1 MTAAIHVPTWPP
13 GAAHSN
19 PGPHPM
25 THPTRRTA
33 AQALALA
40 TTVLLMC
47 GSASAQDVKRA
58 KLGHSFA
65 DSHPRAVAMKQ
76 FAAAV
81 EKATGGKVAVDVYGS
96 ATLGSEDKM
105 LIATQSGTQDLYM
118 GALSPIAA
126 RKKEMQI
133 FDVPFV
139 FGSDAEAAYVL
150 DGPVGRKMLDGLS
163 DMNMQG
169 LVWAGGAFR
178 NMSNSKRPLSSMAD
192 MKGLKVRVMQSP
204 MALASFNAM
213 GMNAV
218 PMAFTEVY
226 PALEIKALDGY
237 EHPVVD
243 MYANKM
249 FEVQKYLTITNH
261 VYTPV
266 ALVASKKWWASLT
279 PEQQQAVQ
287 KAAEETRTLQRAAE
301 LKQAGEVVG
310 ELKAKGMAV
319 TEMPPAELDKI
330 RTAVQPVVDKNAEA
344 IGPEFV
350 QSFYAEVKKF
360 RAAKR

>member
-1 MTAAIHVPTWPP
+1 MKFL
-13 GAAHSN
+13 
-19 PGPHPM
+19 
-25 THPTRRTA
+25 TRRLTVK
-33 AQALALA
+33 ALAVAVALGGLSVA
-40 TTVLLMC
+40 
-47 GSASAQDVKRA
+47 AAQDVKRA
-58 KLGHSFA
+58 KLGHSFT
-65 DSHPRAVAMKQ
+65 DTHPRAIAMKQ

-81 EKATGGKVAVDVYGS
+81 EKATGGKVAFDVFGNS
-96 ATLGSEDKM
+96 TLGSEEKM
-105 LIATQSGTQDLYM
+105 LIAVQSGVQDVYL
-118 GALSPIAA
+118 GALSPVAA
-126 RKKEMQI
+126 RKKELQI
-133 FDVPFV
+133 FDFPFL

-150 DGPVGRKMLDGLS
+150 DGPVGRRMLEGLS
-163 DMNMQG
+163 DMNMHG

-178 NMSNSKRPLSSMAD
+178 NLSNSKRPIGTMAD

-266 ALVASKKWWASLT
+266 ALVASKKWWSSLT
-279 PEQQQAVQ
+279 PEQQHTVQ
-287 KAAEETRTLQRAAE
+287 RVAEETRTFERAEE
-301 LKQAGEVVG
+301 LRQAADVVAQ
-310 ELKAKGMAV
+310 LKAKGMAV
-319 TEMPPAELDKI
+319 TEMPPAELEKI
-330 RTAVQPVVDKNAEA
+330 RASVQPVIDKNADT
-344 IGPEFV
+344 IGAEFV
-350 QSFYAEVKKF
+350 RSFYAELKKF
-360 RAAKR
+360 RAGR

>member
-1 MTAAIHVPTWPP
+1 MKFL
-13 GAAHSN
+13 
-19 PGPHPM
+19 
-25 THPTRRTA
+25 TRRLA
-33 AQALALA
+33 VKALAA
-40 TTVLLMC
+40 AVAI
-47 GSASAQDVKRA
+47 GSLSVAVAQDVKRA
-58 KLGHSFA
+58 KLGHSFTDA
-65 DSHPRAVAMKQ
+65 HPRALAMKQ

-81 EKATGGKVAVDVYGS
+81 EKATGGKVAFDVYGNS
-96 ATLGSEDKM
+96 TLGSEEKM
-105 LIATQSGTQDLYM
+105 LIAVQSGVQDVYL
-118 GALSPIAA
+118 GALSPVAA
-126 RKKEMQI
+126 RKKELQI
-133 FDVPFV
+133 FDFPFL

-150 DGPVGRKMLDGLS
+150 DGPVGRRMLDSLG
-163 DMNMQG
+163 DMNMHG

-178 NMSNSKRPLSSMAD
+178 NLSNSKRPIGTMAD

-266 ALVASKKWWASLT
+266 ALVASKKWWSGLT
-279 PEQQQAVQ
+279 PEQQSTVQ
-287 KAAEETRTLQRAAE
+287 RVAEETRIFERAEE
-301 LKQAGEVVG
+301 LRQAADVVAQ
-310 ELKAKGMAV
+310 LKAKGMAV
-319 TEMPPAELDKI
+319 TEMPPAELEKI
-330 RTAVQPVVDKNAEA
+330 RASVQPVIDKNADT
-344 IGPEFV
+344 IGAEFV
-350 QSFYAEVKKF
+350 RSFYAELKKF
-360 RAAKR
+360 RSGGRQ

>member
-1 MTAAIHVPTWPP
+1 MKKP
-13 GAAHSN
+13 S
-19 PGPHPM
+19 
-25 THPTRRTA
+25 RRLL
-33 AQALALA
+33 AQSLLALA
-40 TTVLLMC
+40 SATLLW
-47 GSASAQDVKRA
+47 GAASTAVAQEVKKA
-58 KLGHSFA
+58 KLGHSFT
-65 DSHPRAVAMKQ
+65 DSHPRAAAMKQ
-76 FAAAV
+76 FAASV
-81 EKATGGKVAVDVYGS
+81 SKATQGKVIIEVFGN

-105 LIATQSGTQDLYM
+105 LIATQSGVQDLYM

-133 FDVPFV
+133 FDFPFI
-139 FGSDAEAAYVL
+139 FGSDAEAAFVL
-150 DGPVGRKMLDGLS
+150 DGAVGRKMLDGLS
-163 DMNMQG
+163 DMNMRG

-178 NMSNSKRPLSSMAD
+178 NMSNSKRPLNAMGE

-226 PALEIKALDGY
+226 PALETKALDGY

-266 ALVASKKWWASLT
+266 ALVASSKWWVSLT
-279 PEQQQAVQ
+279 VDQQAAVQ
-287 KAAEETRTLQRAAE
+287 KAAEETRTFQRKEELAQAAD
-301 LKQAGEVVG
+301 VVG
-310 ELKAKGMAV
+310 QLKAKGMSV
-319 TEMPPAELDKI
+319 TEMPAAELDKI
-330 RTAVQPVVDKNAEA
+330 RAAVQPVIDKNSEA
-344 IGPEFV
+344 IGTEFV
-350 QSFYAEVKKF
+350 QSFYGELKKF
-360 RAAKR
+360 RARK

>member
-1 MTAAIHVPTWPP
+1 MKFT
-13 GAAHSN
+13 S
-19 PGPHPM
+19 
-25 THPTRRTA
+25 RRLVV
-33 AQALALA
+33 QALAA
-40 TTVLLMC
+40 A
-47 GSASAQDVKRA
+47 SAAVMLGAAPFAHAQDVKKA

-81 EKATGGKVAVDVYGS
+81 EKATGGKVAIDVYSS
-96 ATLGSEDKM
+96 ATLGSEEKM
-105 LIATQSGTQDLYM
+105 LIAVQSGVQDLYL
-118 GALSPIAA
+118 GALSPLAA
-126 RKKEMQI
+126 RKKELQI
-133 FDVPFV
+133 FDFPFL
-139 FGSDAEAAYVL
+139 FGSDAEAAYAL
-150 DGPVGRKMLDGLS
+150 DGPVGRKMLDGLG
-163 DMNMQG
+163 DMNIQG

-178 NMSNSKRPLSSMAD
+178 NMSNSKRPLTSMAD

-266 ALVASKKWWASLT
+266 ALLASKKWWASLS
-279 PEQQQAVQ
+279 PDQQKAVQ
-287 KAAEETRTLQRAAE
+287 KVAEETRTFERAEE
-301 LKQAGEVVG
+301 LRQAADVVG
-310 ELKAKGMAV
+310 QLKAKGMSV
-319 TEMPPAELDKI
+319 TEMPPAELEKI
-330 RTAVQPVVDKNAEA
+330 RAAVQPVIDKNSEA
-344 IGPEFV
+344 IGAEFV
-350 QSFYAEVKKF
+350 QSFYGEIKKF
-360 RAAKR
+360 RAQR

>member
-1 MTAAIHVPTWPP
+1 MTMNHRRLLAAAVA
-13 GAAHSN
+13 GATLLLAGLA
-19 PGPHPM
+19 P
-25 THPTRRTA
+25 
-33 AQALALA
+33 AQA
-40 TTVLLMC
+40 
-47 GSASAQDVKRA
+47 QDAKRA
-58 KLGHSFA
+58 RLGHSFT

-76 FAAAV
+76 FAADVAQ
-81 EKATGGKVAVDVYGS
+81 ATGGKVAIDVYGS

-105 LIATQSGTQDLYM
+105 LIAVQSGTQDLYM

-126 RKKEMQI
+126 RRKELQI
-133 FDVPFV
+133 FDFPFL
-139 FGSDAEAAYVL
+139 FASDAEAAHVL
-150 DGPVGRKMLDGLS
+150 DGPVGRRMLDGLA
-163 DMNMQG
+163 DMKMQG

-178 NMSNSKRPLSSMAD
+178 NMSNSKRPLASMAD

-218 PMAFTEVY
+218 PMAFSEVY

-249 FEVQKYLTITNH
+249 YEVQKYLTITNH

-266 ALVASKKWWASLT
+266 ALVASQKWWASLT
-279 PEQQQAVQ
+279 PAQQQAVQ
-287 KAAEETRTLQRAAE
+287 KAAEQARGLQRREE
-301 LKQAGEVVG
+301 LRQAGEVVAQ
-310 ELKAKGMAV
+310 LKSHGMV
-319 TEMPPAELDKI
+319 VGEMPPAELEKI
-330 RTAVQPVVDKNAEA
+330 RAAVQPVVDKNQATV
-344 IGPEFV
+344 GPDFAKA
-350 QSFYAEVKKF
+350 FYGELASY

>member
-1 MTAAIHVPTWPP
+1 MTFNH
-13 GAAHSN
+13 
-19 PGPHPM
+19 
-25 THPTRRTA
+25 RRATLK
-33 AQALALA
+33 ALAAAVLA
-40 TTVLLMC
+40 AAC
-47 GSASAQDVKRA
+47 GAQAQDVKRA
-58 KLGHSFA
+58 KLGHSFT
-65 DSHPRAVAMKQ
+65 DSHPRAMAMKH

-81 EKATGGKVAVDVYGS
+81 EKATGGKVVIEVYGS
-96 ATLGSEDKM
+96 ATLGSEEKM

-118 GALSPIAA
+118 GALSPISA

-133 FDVPFV
+133 FDVPFI

-150 DGPVGRKMLDGLS
+150 DGPVGRKMLDSLGE
-163 DMNMQG
+163 MNMQG

-178 NMSNSKRPLSSMAD
+178 NMSNSKRPLSSMND

-249 FEVQKYLTITNH
+249 YEVQKYLTITNH

-266 ALVASKKWWASLT
+266 ALVASKRWWSSLT
-279 PEQQQAVQ
+279 PDQQQAVQ
-287 KAAEETRTLQRAAE
+287 RAAEETRTFQRAQE
-301 LKQAGEVVG
+301 LKQAAEVVS
-310 ELKAKGMAV
+310 ELRAKGMAV
-319 TEMPPAELDKI
+319 TEMPAAELEKI
-330 RTAVQPVVDKNAEA
+330 RLAVQPVVDKNAEA
-344 IGPEFV
+344 IGSDFV
-350 QSFYAEVKKF
+350 RSFYDEVKKF
-360 RAAKR
+360 RATKR

>member
-1 MTAAIHVPTWPP
+1 MTAL
-13 GAAHSN
+13 S
-19 PGPHPM
+19 
-25 THPTRRTA
+25 RRTLAVTA
-33 AQALALA
+33 AALL
-40 TTVLLMC
+40 TF
-47 GSASAQDVKRA
+47 GSAAAQDVKRA

-65 DSHPRAVAMKQ
+65 DSHPRAAAMKQ
-76 FAAAV
+76 FASAV
-81 EKATGGKVAVDVYGS
+81 DKATGGKVVIEVFGS
-96 ATLGSEDKM
+96 AQLGSEDKM

-118 GALSPIAA
+118 GSLAPISA
-126 RKKEMQI
+126 RKKELQI

-139 FGSDAEAAYVL
+139 FGSDAEAAHVL
-150 DGPVGRKMLDGLS
+150 DGAVGRKMLDGLG
-163 DMNMQG
+163 DMNLQG

-178 NMSNSKRPLSSMAD
+178 NMSNSKRPLASMAD

-226 PALEIKALDGY
+226 PALETKALDGY

-243 MYANKM
+243 MHANKM
-249 FEVQKYLTITNH
+249 YEVQKYLTITNH

-266 ALVASKKWWASLT
+266 ALVASKKWWDSLT
-279 PEQQQAVQ
+279 PAQRQTVQ
-287 KAAEETRTLQRAAE
+287 RVAEETRGLQRQAE

-310 ELKAKGMAV
+310 ELKAKGMSV
-319 TEMPPAELDKI
+319 TEMPSAELDKI
-330 RTAVQPVVDKNAEA
+330 RVAVQPVVNKNAEA
-344 IGPEFV
+344 IGNEFV
-350 QSFYAEVKKF
+350 QSFYGELKKF

>member
-1 MTAAIHVPTWPP
+1 MKNPSRSLLNRALSTVAA
-13 GAAHSN
+13 S
-19 PGPHPM
+19 
-25 THPTRRTA
+25 
-33 AQALALA
+33 
-40 TTVLLMC
+40 LLLGC
-47 GSASAQDVKRA
+47 LSLASAQDVKKA
-58 KLGHSFA
+58 KLGHGFTDA
-65 DSHPRAVAMKQ
+65 HPRAVAMKQ

-81 EKATGGKVAVDVYGS
+81 EKATGGKVAIDVYGS
-96 ATLGSEDKM
+96 STLGSEEKM
-105 LIATQSGTQDLYM
+105 LIAVQSGVQDLYL
-118 GALSPIAA
+118 GALSPLAA
-126 RKKEMQI
+126 RKKELQI
-133 FDVPFV
+133 FDFPFL
-139 FGSDAEAAYVL
+139 FGSDAEAAHLL
-150 DGPVGRKMLDGLS
+150 DGALGRKLLDGLG

-249 FEVQKYLTITNH
+249 FEVQKHLTITNH

-266 ALVASKKWWASLT
+266 ALLASKKWWASLT
-279 PEQQQAVQ
+279 PDQQKAVQ
-287 KAAEETRTLQRAAE
+287 KVAEEARTFERAE
-301 LKQAGEVVG
+301 EIRQANEVVG
-310 ELKAKGMAV
+310 QLKAKGMSV
-319 TEMPPAELDKI
+319 TEMPAAELDKI
-330 RTAVQPVVDKNAEA
+330 RVAVQPVIDKNAEA
-344 IGPEFV
+344 IGTEFV
-350 QSFYAEVKKF
+350 QAFYGELKAF
-360 RAAKR
+360 RAKR